1 MWLEPV
7 LTVLCHKLIWTC
19 TPHRSFSHHHDHGSF
34 LLKSWHASLPN
45 KDTKLQKCHDIIECT
60 NLPLPHAMQATRL
73 PPQYQ
78 ATQRRPWKIA
88 ISHAVPVC
96 QATAWTEKAILRRT
110 HGTSPKFYLTI
121 QLCKIKPIVV
131 TDIRDISTT
140 RETTLCWNCAATTK
154 LPSIYPIVYKCYGTI
169 PHRITWLVAN
179 TAHKPAMGNN
189 VPASSTWDGSM

>member
-1 MWLEPV
+1 MHSAQIFFSPSWSRLLSAE
-7 LTVLCHKLIWTC
+7 IMTC
-19 TPHRSFSHHHDHGSF
+19 KPPKQGHQTTKMPWHHRMHQPSLASCYAGNSTPSTISGHPEKA
-34 LLKSWHASLPN
+34 L
-45 KDTKLQKCHDIIECT
+45 
-60 NLPLPHAMQATRL
+60 
-73 PPQYQ
+73 
-78 ATQRRPWKIA
+78 KIA

-121 QLCKIKPIVV
+121 QLCKIKPIIV

-140 RETTLCWNCAATTK
+140 RETALCWNCAATTK